1 MNRILGVYVG
11 VNIRKVIAEYDL
23 DRITVVTLASH
34 SALQLVHG
42 AKKEGFR
49 TALIIT
55 ENRKLF
61 YEQFKHLID
70 FFIVVNKWSDL
81 CKEQIVKKLIELN
94 SIFIPHGSFVEYVGL
109 DCAENIEIPL
119 FGLRSIFRVEANQ
132 HLKMDLLA
140 KAGIPTPK
148 RYSLGEEIN
157 DLVIVKLPG
166 AKGGKGYFLAL
177 SKDEI
182 IDGIERAINQGLINK
197 PSDALIQEYVVG
209 VPAYFH
215 FFFSP
220 IFNRLE
226 ILGADI
232 RYESNVDG
240 LRRLKHN
247 VLERL
252 GIEPSFIVVGNI
264 PMVLRESLLYKVY
277 DYGLRFV
284 KVTRKVL
291 PPGIIGPFC
300 LEGIIEDD
308 LNIKIFEFSGRIV
321 AGTNL
326 YIQGSP
332 YSFLYWD
339 ETMSTGRR
347 IAREIKLAIERG
359 ELNSVVT

>member
-1 MNRILGVYVG
+1 MNTILGVYVS
-11 VNIRKVIAEYDL
+11 VDVKKVIANYDL
-23 DRITVVTLASH
+23 DRMTVTTLASH

-42 AKKEGFR
+42 AKKEGLR
-49 TALIIT
+49 TALIVT
-55 ENRKLF
+55 ENRMSF

-70 FFIVVNKWSDL
+70 FFIVVNNWSEL
-81 CKEQIVKKLIELN
+81 CKEEVIRRLTELN
-94 SIFIPHGSFVEYVGL
+94 SILIPHGSFVEYVGL
-109 DCAENIEIPL
+109 DCAENIEVPL
-119 FGLRSIFRVEANQ
+119 FGLRSIFRIEANQ

-148 RYSLGEEIN
+148 HYNLSDEI
-157 DLVIVKLPG
+157 DGLVIVKLPG

-182 IDGIERAINQGLINK
+182 IEGIERAINQGLISK
-197 PSDALIQEYVVG
+197 PDDALIQEYVIG

-232 RYESNVDG
+232 RYESNIDG
-240 LRRLKHN
+240 LRRLKHD
-247 VLERL
+247 VLKRL
-252 GIEPSFIVVGNI
+252 GIEPSFVVVGNI

-284 KVTRKVL
+284 RITKELL

-300 LEGIIEDD
+300 LEGIIKDD
-308 LNIKIFEFSGRIV
+308 LSIKIFEFSGRIV

-326 YIQGSP
+326 YVQGSP

-339 ETMSTGRR
+339 EPMSTGRR
-347 IAREIKLAIERG
+347 IAREIRLAIEKGR
-359 ELNSVVT
+359 LDSIVT